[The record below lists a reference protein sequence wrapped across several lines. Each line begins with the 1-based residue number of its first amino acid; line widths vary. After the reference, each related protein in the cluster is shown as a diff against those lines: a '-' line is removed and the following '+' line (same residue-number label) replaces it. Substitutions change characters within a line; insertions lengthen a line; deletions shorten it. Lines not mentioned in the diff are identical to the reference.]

1 MKRITWAIGVVGAL
15 LSMPAD
21 AALFGWTVESF
32 VDEWSGKQSDYA
44 MSPSTTSANLDF
56 PYRNVRSWIQLSC
69 RGREPALALRFT
81 TAPNLTDGRY
91 DSNGRVSHW
100 VNLRWANQK
109 QGERHQTAW
118 EVGDNN
124 GKRSLWFLGSFAFTD
139 DKWLVMDMQDRD
151 WVKVQLNWYGSGR
164 VVFRYDTRGFAEALN
179 RLACIAPEPSRRRIK
194 TRRERIAAGD
204 LFAGCELVR
213 GGCHS
218 LSFGPWIRELNW
230 SDSDGRAAY
239 QARCDFEP
247 NEFQPNEFQLFCPYT
262 PDDIDTLER
271 ARRACPPK
279 PQWVCCAAR
288 FVSMHRADCEP
299 NCGVRQG
306 YRTLLNDV
314 AEACGGSDVQE
325 GGGTLLSELWTDAGG
340 RANDGN

>member
-44 MSPSTTSANLDF
+44 MSPSTTSAKLDF

-81 TAPNLTDGRY
+81 TAPNLTDGMY

-100 VNLRWANQK
+100 VNLRWAKQK

-118 EVGDNN
+118 AVGDNN

-151 WVKVQLNWYGSGR
+151 WLNPN
-164 VVFRYDTRGFAEALN
+164 VALSTP
-179 RLACIAPEPSRRRIK
+179 IY
-194 TRRERIAAGD
+194 
-204 LFAGCELVR
+204 
-213 GGCHS
+213 
-218 LSFGPWIRELNW
+218 
-230 SDSDGRAAY
+230 RA
-239 QARCDFEP
+239 
-247 NEFQPNEFQLFCPYT
+247 
-262 PDDIDTLER
+262 
-271 ARRACPPK
+271 K
-279 PQWVCCAAR
+279 AAR
-288 FVSMHRADCEP
+288 
-299 NCGVRQG
+299 
-306 YRTLLNDV
+306 
-314 AEACGGSDVQE
+314 
-325 GGGTLLSELWTDAGG
+325 
-340 RANDGN
+340 